1 MRVAIIEKNRI
12 KNIIV
17 SDKVGK
23 GQFDVTG
30 ILCNIGDPII
40 NGIPVPRPSNYHTL
54 KKDNSAWEI
63 TKENQDMLDY
73 YNIQKSNAVAKT
85 NLKNIDKHSIRSI
98 REFLILKFGDDA
110 LMPKHLK
117 DFETEAETERIKIIN
132 EGE

>member
-1 MRVAIIEKNRI
+1 MRVAIIKDNLI

-30 ILCNIGDPII
+30 MSCNIGDPII
-40 NGIPVPRPSNYHTL
+40 NGTPATRPSNYHTL

-73 YNIQKSNAVAKT
+73 YNIQKSNASAKN
-85 NLKNIDKHSIRSI
+85 NLKNIDKGSIRSI

-110 LMPKHLK
+110 LMSKHLK
-117 DFETEAETERIKIIN
+117 DFETEAITERVKIIK
-132 EGE
+132 